1 MTAWFIT
8 AFYGVIFPAEEEAA
22 FSNYRLWESIG
33 FIIAYAYSTFICV
46 DAKLY
51 VLIGVL
57 ATGMTGYLFIEVR
70 EHRQSKNGFT
80 LESK

>member
-1 MTAWFIT
+1 MAASFIT

-57 ATGMTGYLFIEVR
+57 ATGMTGYLIIEVR

-80 LESK
+80 LEPK

>member
-1 MTAWFIT
+1 MFIT

-57 ATGMTGYLFIEVR
+57 ATGMTGYLIIEVR

-80 LESK
+80 LEPK

>member
-1 MTAWFIT
+1 MFIT

-33 FIIAYAYSTFICV
+33 FIIAYAYSTSICV

-57 ATGMTGYLFIEVR
+57 AAGMAGYLIIEVR
-70 EHRQSKNGFT
+70 EHRQSKNEIT
-80 LESK
+80 LGPK

>member
-1 MTAWFIT
+1 MTALLIT

-70 EHRQSKNGFT
+70 EYRQSKNGFT

>member
-1 MTAWFIT
+1 MTALLIT

-22 FSNYRLWESIG
+22 FSNYRLWESVG

-57 ATGMTGYLFIEVR
+57 ATGITGYLIIELR
-70 EHRQSKNGFT
+70 EHRQSKNGLT
-80 LESK
+80 LEPK

>member
-1 MTAWFIT
+1 MTALLIT

-22 FSNYRLWESIG
+22 FSNYRLWESVG

-57 ATGMTGYLFIEVR
+57 ATGMAGYLIIELR
-70 EHRQSKNGFT
+70 EHRQSKNGLT
-80 LESK
+80 LEPK